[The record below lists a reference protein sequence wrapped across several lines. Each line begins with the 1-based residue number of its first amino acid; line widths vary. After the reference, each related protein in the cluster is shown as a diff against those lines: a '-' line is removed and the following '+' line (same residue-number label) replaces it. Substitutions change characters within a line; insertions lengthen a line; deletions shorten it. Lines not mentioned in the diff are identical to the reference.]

1 VQANLLSGRLVESK
15 VELLLSRSLTE
26 VQRGER
32 VAEGFRRHYALLRDN
47 GTEANRIFDL
57 LLEYAGWA
65 TRGTARGNTAVLG
78 VLSYFFHRCD
88 IFENP
93 AR

>member
-1 VQANLLSGRLVESK
+1 LF
-15 VELLLSRSLTE
+15 SRSLTD

-32 VAEGFRRHYALLRDN
+32 VAEGFRHHYASLRDN

-65 TRGTARGNTAVLG
+65 AQGTARGNTAVLG

-93 AR
+93 PR